1 MDNRSPPKNKYIQ
14 QSTLSEACL
23 TPNSPKKLKCAN
35 HDRDIVLLPILTHEH
50 SQQDNRQNYR
60 QNQQQHASL
69 APRIL
74 LIPRCTPQLHIRTPR
89 IAPRVV
95 HIRRNRIEL
104 LALLAHDMRD
114 IPEQFVQL
122 ADALLDVTDLGLALD
137 DQGVLEVDLVLR
149 GEAELLLSLQLDGG
163 AAADLDRGGGLFEG
177 GAGGGGAGA
186 LLREGELLDDL
197 EFLERGLEFAGEFLL
212 GVFL

>member
-1 MDNRSPPKNKYIQ
+1 
-14 QSTLSEACL
+14 
-23 TPNSPKKLKCAN
+23 
-35 HDRDIVLLPILTHEH
+35 
-50 SQQDNRQNYR
+50 
-60 QNQQQHASL
+60 
-69 APRIL
+69 
-74 LIPRCTPQLHIRTPR
+74 
-89 IAPRVV
+89 
-95 HIRRNRIEL
+95 
-104 LALLAHDMRD
+104 MRD